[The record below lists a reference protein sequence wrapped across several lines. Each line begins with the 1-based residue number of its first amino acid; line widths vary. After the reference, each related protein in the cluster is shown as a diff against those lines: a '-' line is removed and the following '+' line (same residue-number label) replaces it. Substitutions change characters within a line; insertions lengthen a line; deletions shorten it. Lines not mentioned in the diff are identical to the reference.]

1 MTQQPLSLEEQIQK
15 HDKLY
20 WELGMPEISDTDY
33 DLLVEQLRALAP
45 GHPLVNRINTPT
57 VSAGKIK
64 HLRPMRSLDKCYTEA
79 ELLAWAKSVAR
90 GPEEVFLVQR
100 KKDGWSG
107 EFQDADTLVT
117 RGDGE
122 EGDDISHI
130 ASSIDIRGYHDFSTG
145 PMYGEIVLLKSTFL
159 AARAKNLLPYKN
171 TRSALGGIIRNASA
185 PKEWHELLT
194 FVPFDYYSETVTL
207 AEMPGVDWAGV
218 LEGFAAGDIPT
229 DGAVI
234 TLADRE
240 YGESL
245 GATDHHPKHSIAL
258 KHKNP
263 TAVTKL
269 LDVYWQCG
277 KGRISPVAQLEPV
290 ECDGITISQSTLHNL
305 NFIAKLGL
313 QIGDT
318 VKIGKLGDV
327 IPGILSVHE
336 EGKRR
341 FPIVCSACPACG
353 HVLHRAQQNY
363 VCPNSACPGTAG
375 KRLHDSLVRLGV
387 ENIGPATCAL
397 LVEAGADTVPDVFSL
412 TEFGWRQIPGFAERS
427 AKQTFEHLR
436 LLKNSPIEDYRL
448 LAAMNFEGVGLTL
461 SKKIL
466 DKVSL
471 AALPVTDLTEIEG
484 VGETIAS
491 KIDLV
496 ENEDWQA
503 LLLTFP
509 LITPTQG
516 ATKRPTVCFTGADPG
531 GRTRDEWAKLAEA
544 AGYVFSGTVTKT
556 LTVLVA
562 ASTTTT
568 KAVKA
573 QKYGTRVLS
582 YSEFQ
587 LELEGENEDA

>member
-218 LEGFAAGDIPT
+218 LEGYY
-229 DGAVI
+229 VI
-234 TLADRE
+234 DETQR
-240 YGESL
+240 
-245 GATDHHPKHSIAL
+245 
-258 KHKNP
+258 
-263 TAVTKL
+263 
-269 LDVYWQCG
+269 
-277 KGRISPVAQLEPV
+277 
-290 ECDGITISQSTLHNL
+290 
-305 NFIAKLGL
+305 
-313 QIGDT
+313 
-318 VKIGKLGDV
+318 
-327 IPGILSVHE
+327 
-336 EGKRR
+336 
-341 FPIVCSACPACG
+341 
-353 HVLHRAQQNY
+353 
-363 VCPNSACPGTAG
+363 
-375 KRLHDSLVRLGV
+375 SLV
-387 ENIGPATCAL
+387 
-397 LVEAGADTVPDVFSL
+397 DV
-412 TEFGWRQIPGFAERS
+412 
-427 AKQTFEHLR
+427 
-436 LLKNSPIEDYRL
+436 
-448 LAAMNFEGVGLTL
+448 GVG
-461 SKKIL
+461 
-466 DKVSL
+466 
-471 AALPVTDLTEIEG
+471 
-484 VGETIAS
+484 
-491 KIDLV
+491 
-496 ENEDWQA
+496 
-503 LLLTFP
+503 
-509 LITPTQG
+509 
-516 ATKRPTVCFTGADPG
+516 
-531 GRTRDEWAKLAEA
+531 
-544 AGYVFSGTVTKT
+544 
-556 LTVLVA
+556 
-562 ASTTTT
+562 
-568 KAVKA
+568 
-573 QKYGTRVLS
+573 
-582 YSEFQ
+582 
-587 LELEGENEDA
+587 